1 MSDDIRWIDD
11 IRCRRCVADVS
22 TFKASGSDF
31 ERSILGEVNALPIKN
46 SLCIWVL
53 DIQCVWSQKEG
64 ANRLVC
70 CVCMCLCPSFTWV
83 ALHLKCC
90 IGWINTAVSH
100 QCDSFERNSHPKFV
114 TIGQQG
120 AVERTLQCKNLLGNL
135 FSTRPK
141 LYACQFGVSPSMP
154 CRMIQI
160 MLDHVQV
167 TRLWRSNVVCL
178 RLRLWYPASDK
189 SFLRQDPHFYWARFF
204 LNP

>member
-1 MSDDIRWIDD
+1 MSLWHIGLRYSWQT
-11 IRCRRCVADVS
+11 RNWWANLHRSGQKTSWHC
-22 TFKASGSDF
+22 FAS
-31 ERSILGEVNALPIKN
+31 VV

-64 ANRLVC
+64 ANWLVC

-114 TIGQQG
+114 TTGQQG

-141 LYACQFGVSPSMP
+141 HTQ
-154 CRMIQI
+154 
-160 MLDHVQV
+160 
-167 TRLWRSNVVCL
+167 TVCL
-178 RLRLWYPASDK
+178 PIWGFPKHAMPD
-189 SFLRQDPHFYWARFF
+189 DPDISRCSRSGHEALKVQRGVFAPEAMISLSQW
-204 LNP
+204 